1 MTRVWV
7 NGCFDIL
14 HRGHIELFKYAKSLG
29 DHLVVGIDSDR
40 KVRLDKGPTRPYNS
54 QEDRKYVL
62 ESVRYVDKVVIFY
75 SKGELESWVKAVMP
89 SYMVIGSD
97 WRGKEVVGQGY
108 TQKLCFFDR
117 IGDYSTTNILKGIR

>member
-1 MTRVWV
+1 M
-7 NGCFDIL
+7 L
-14 HRGHIELFKYAKSLG
+14 KYAKSLG

-40 KVRLDKGPTRPYNS
+40 KVRLDKGPARPYNS